1 MAKSHS
7 YRSRHTEGPGFG
19 DWTDEVTLLD
29 HFLFGNALT
38 LRQSLAAQTAS
49 YSDKF
54 IITGTVEV
62 PGEISVLWYT
72 PLSNK
77 SLRWQINRLLKL
89 SITPPSPN
97 NPKRWKYEKRARA
110 EETSIGNR
118 LCGLQVWLILTW
130 KRNTGTNSFPL
141 QPACKSG
148 NLSNLLWKHLN
159 SWRL

>member
-89 SITPPSPN
+89 SITPPPSQQ
-97 NPKRWKYEKRARA
+97 PKTLKVWRVSSSRRDLDRKSTLWI
-110 EETSIGNR
+110 TSVTDIDMKKKHGNK
-118 LCGLQVWLILTW
+118 LFSITTCL
-130 KRNTGTNSFPL
+130 
-141 QPACKSG
+141 
-148 NLSNLLWKHLN
+148 
-159 SWRL
+159 